1 MADRPDI
8 GVGNERGKTRIVLD
22 VDTGIDD
29 TLAIAYLLGS
39 PNVDLLGVI
48 GVYGNV
54 TAETAVRNTRDVLR
68 LFGRPD
74 VPVLHGMP
82 RPSWADCFEVD
93 EGCARFH
100 GTNGLGNV
108 NPAEYVDGVGG
119 DAGVDVGAG
128 GAGTAGAG
136 VIGAGEDV
144 AGADVAG
151 AGAGVVV
158 LGGDAVGGAGFDE
171 GAGVDGGATGVDLAG
186 DVAELGVDVD
196 LNRGADTDDV
206 VGGAHGTNLADV
218 VAEVRDSLSVDT
230 DVADADSAVA
240 DTGFAA
246 EVHTFAASGRVKSVG
261 GYRADA
267 EADLEEVV
275 AAEQAVRRAESE
287 GVKFIVDAVR
297 RYGRDVIVLATG
309 PLTDVAAAID
319 AAPDI
324 VDHLRVVMMGGALTQ
339 EGNCYDLVCET
350 NIIQDPEAAN
360 RVFRSGA
367 DVTMVG
373 LDVTHQCLLT
383 RADAQSWR
391 DTGTARGRFLA
402 DMVEFYINANEDAD
416 PMFLAGSPLHD
427 PLAAAVALDPTLVSC
442 FDVNMMVETRT
453 GDGYGFRGRTIGDP
467 TRLRTPRKT
476 AHVAL
481 GVDAD
486 RFVSQFRDRVASL
499 CR

>member
-1 MADRPDI
+1 MADRLGGDA
-8 GVGNERGKTRIVLD
+8 GSGTTRIVLD

-54 TAETAVRNTRDVLR
+54 TAETAVRNTRDALR

-108 NPAEYVDGVGG
+108 NPAEYVDGVGY
-119 DAGVDVGAG
+119 DAGVDVGTG
-128 GAGTAGAG
+128 GAGT
-136 VIGAGEDV
+136 
-144 AGADVAG
+144 AG

-158 LGGDAVGGAGFDE
+158 LGGDAVGGTGSDE
-171 GAGVDGGATGVDLAG
+171 GADVGSGVDGGGATGVDLAG

-196 LNRGADTDDV
+196 LNRGADTDDT
-206 VGGAHGTNLADV
+206 VGGAHGTNLAGV
-218 VAEVRDSLSVDT
+218 VAEARDSLSVDT
-230 DVADADSAVA
+230 DVADTDSAVV
-240 DTGFAA
+240 DTGFAT

-275 AAEQAVRRAESE
+275 AAERAVRRAESE
-287 GVKFIVDAVR
+287 GVKFIIDAVR

-467 TRLRTPRKT
+467 TRLRAPRKT

>member
-1 MADRPDI
+1 MADGVGV
-8 GVGNERGKTRIVLD
+8 GVGNKRGMTHIVLD

-54 TAETAVRNTRDVLR
+54 TAEAAVRNTHDVLR

-100 GTNGLGNV
+100 GANGLGNV
-108 NPAEYVDGVGG
+108 NPADYADCVD
-119 DAGVDVGAG
+119 DA
-128 GAGTAGAG
+128 
-136 VIGAGEDV
+136 

-151 AGAGVVV
+151 AGARAVLGGNAGTGVG
-158 LGGDAVGGAGFDE
+158 LGGDADADSVVNN
-171 GAGVDGGATGVDLAG
+171 GVVD
-186 DVAELGVDVD
+186 
-196 LNRGADTDDV
+196 TS
-206 VGGAHGTNLADV
+206 GTNPASV
-218 VAEVRDSLSVDT
+218 IAETEVRDSFVPINGDAVVDVDS
-230 DVADADSAVA
+230 DVIGSDIGFDAGVSDVTASAADQD
-240 DTGFAA
+240 AA
-246 EVHTFAASGRVKSVG
+246 AVHTFAAHGRVKSVG
-261 GYRADA
+261 GYLADA

-275 AAEQAVRRAESE
+275 AAERAVRRAESE
-287 GVKFIVDAVR
+287 GVKFIIDAVR
-297 RYGRDVIVLATG
+297 RYGREVTVLATG

-319 AAPDI
+319 VAPDI
-324 VDHLRVVMMGGALTQ
+324 VDHLRVVMMGGTLTQ

-350 NIIQDPEAAN
+350 NVIQDPEAAN

-383 RADAQSWR
+383 RADAQAWR

-467 TRLRTPRKT
+467 TRLRDPHKT

-486 RFVSQFRDRVASL
+486 RFVPQFRDRVASL

>member
-1 MADRPDI
+1 MADRLGGDA
-8 GVGNERGKTRIVLD
+8 GSGTTRIVLD

-54 TAETAVRNTRDVLR
+54 TAETAVRNTRDVLH
-68 LFGRPD
+68 LLGRPD

-108 NPAEYVDGVGG
+108 NPAEYVDGVGY
-119 DAGVDVGAG
+119 DAGVDVDTG
-128 GAGTAGAG
+128 GAGT
-136 VIGAGEDV
+136 
-144 AGADVAG
+144 AG

-158 LGGDAVGGAGFDE
+158 LGGDAVGGTGSDE
-171 GAGVDGGATGVDLAG
+171 GADVGSGVDGGGATGVDLAG

-196 LNRGADTDDV
+196 LNRGADTDDT
-206 VGGAHGTNLADV
+206 VGGAHGTNLAGV
-218 VAEVRDSLSVDT
+218 VAEARDSLSVDT
-230 DVADADSAVA
+230 DVADT
-240 DTGFAA
+240 DTAA

-275 AAEQAVRRAESE
+275 AAERAVRRAESE
-287 GVKFIVDAVR
+287 GVKFIIDTVR
-297 RYGRDVIVLATG
+297 RYDRDVIVLATG

-324 VDHLRVVMMGGALTQ
+324 VDHLRVVMMGGTLTQ

-391 DTGTARGRFLA
+391 DTDTARGRFLA

-467 TRLRTPRKT
+467 TRLRAPRKT

>member
-1 MADRPDI
+1 MADGLGGDA
-8 GVGNERGKTRIVLD
+8 GSGTTRIVLD

-100 GTNGLGNV
+100 GGNGLGNV
-108 NPAEYVDGVGG
+108 NPAEYADRDGSGVDAGA
-119 DAGVDVGAG
+119 DAGV
-128 GAGTAGAG
+128 AGTGG
-136 VIGAGEDV
+136 
-144 AGADVAG
+144 
-151 AGAGVVV
+151 V
-158 LGGDAVGGAGFDE
+158 LGGDAGIGVGPDE
-171 GAGVDGGATGVDLAG
+171 DADADDVVNGGVDGAHGANLASVIAEAEVCDSFAAIKG
-186 DVAELGVDVD
+186 DTVTP
-196 LNRGADTDDV
+196 DTD
-206 VGGAHGTNLADV
+206 GAV
-218 VAEVRDSLSVDT
+218 VDT
-230 DVADADSAVA
+230 DA
-240 DTGFAA
+240 AA
-246 EVHTFAASGRVKSVG
+246 EAHTFAASGRVKSVG

-275 AAEQAVRRAESE
+275 AAERAVRRAESE
-287 GVKFIVDAVR
+287 GVRFIIDAVR

-319 AAPDI
+319 AAPYI
-324 VDHLRVVMMGGALTQ
+324 VDHLRVVMMGGTLTQ

-427 PLAAAVALDPTLVSC
+427 PLAAAVALDPSLVSC

-486 RFVSQFRDRVASL
+486 RFVSQFRDRMASL

>member
-1 MADRPDI
+1 MADEV
-8 GVGNERGKTRIVLD
+8 GVGARTKRSKTRIVLD

-100 GTNGLGNV
+100 GGNGLGNV
-108 NPAEYVDGVGG
+108 NPADYADYVGD

-144 AGADVAG
+144 AGA
-151 AGAGVVV
+151 GAGVVV
-158 LGGDAVGGAGFDE
+158 LGGDAVGGTGSDE
-171 GAGVDGGATGVDLAG
+171 GADVGSGVDGGATG
-186 DVAELGVDVD
+186 DVAELGVGVD
-196 LNRGADTDDV
+196 LNHGADTDDA
-206 VGGAHGTNLADV
+206 VGGTHGTNLAGV
-218 VAEVRDSLSVDT
+218 VAEARDSLSVDT
-230 DVADADSAVA
+230 DVADTDSAVI
-240 DTGFAA
+240 DTNAAA

-261 GYRADA
+261 GYLADA
-267 EADLEEVV
+267 EADLEEVI
-275 AAEQAVRRAESE
+275 AAERAVRRAKSE
-287 GVKFIVDAVR
+287 GVKFIIDAVR

-324 VDHLRVVMMGGALTQ
+324 VDHLRVVMMGGTLTQ

-427 PLAAAVALDPTLVSC
+427 PLAVAVALDPTLVSC

-467 TRLRTPRKT
+467 TRLRDPRKT

-486 RFVSQFRDRVASL
+486 RFVPQFRDRVASL

>member
-1 MADRPDI
+1 MTDETRRND
-8 GVGNERGKTRIVLD
+8 GRSQTRIVLD

-29 TLAIAYLLGS
+29 TLALAYLLAS
-39 PNVDLLGVI
+39 PEADLLGVI

-54 TAETAVRNTRDVLR
+54 TAETAVRNNRDVLR

-100 GTNGLGNV
+100 GANGLGNV
-108 NPAEYVDGVGG
+108 DPKGYMG
-119 DAGVDVGAG
+119 DAGGSG
-128 GAGTAGAG
+128 SGSG
-136 VIGAGEDV
+136 
-144 AGADVAG
+144 AGADAG
-151 AGAGVVV
+151 
-158 LGGDAVGGAGFDE
+158 
-171 GAGVDGGATGVDLAG
+171 
-186 DVAELGVDVD
+186 
-196 LNRGADTDDV
+196 
-206 VGGAHGTNLADV
+206 
-218 VAEVRDSLSVDT
+218 
-230 DVADADSAVA
+230 ADADGAGRAGGES
-240 DTGFAA
+240 
-246 EVHTFAASGRVKSVG
+246 HTFAARGRVKSVG
-261 GYRADA
+261 GYRAEGEA
-267 EADLEEVV
+267 ELEEVV
-275 AAEQAVRRAESE
+275 AAERAVRRAEAE

-297 RYGRDVIVLATG
+297 RYGREVTILATG
-309 PLTDVAAAID
+309 PLTDVAAAIE

-324 VDHLRVVMMGGALTQ
+324 VDSLRVVMMGGALTQ

-383 RADAQSWR
+383 RADAQVWR
-391 DTGTARGRFLA
+391 DAGAARGRFLA

-427 PLAAAVALDPTLVSC
+427 PLAAAVALDPTLVQC
-442 FDVNMMVETRT
+442 FDINMMVETRT
-453 GDGYGFRGRTIGDP
+453 GDGHGFRGRTIGDP
-467 TRLRTPRKT
+467 TRLRKPRKI

-481 GVDAD
+481 GVDAE
-486 RFVSQFRDRVASL
+486 RFVPQFRDRVASI